1 MVLKPALS
9 RRWFP
14 QSGSLLA
21 IPHLGRFR
29 YGGSPSNHPGEN
41 EGVYYMGIGENLPSD
56 GTQIWLSTEIISCQ
70 PEPSTADVVW
80 MVMNL
85 AAGVPVWLC
94 IGIFSLYH
102 LYCAA
107 GNSTTI
113 EGWEKDRV
121 ATLVRRGKIKEIK
134 YPYVS
139 LLTSRCSSDWSTC

>member
-1 MVLKPALS
+1 
-9 RRWFP
+9 
-14 QSGSLLA
+14 
-21 IPHLGRFR
+21 
-29 YGGSPSNHPGEN
+29 
-41 EGVYYMGIGENLPSD
+41 
-56 GTQIWLSTEIISCQ
+56 
-70 PEPSTADVVW
+70 
-80 MVMNL
+80 MNL

-139 LLTSRCSSDWSTC
+139 LLWVLATRAWLMLA

>member
-1 MVLKPALS
+1 MV
-9 RRWFP
+9 F
-14 QSGSLLA
+14 
-21 IPHLGRFR
+21 
-29 YGGSPSNHPGEN
+29 
-41 EGVYYMGIGENLPSD
+41 
-56 GTQIWLSTEIISCQ
+56 
-70 PEPSTADVVW
+70 
-80 MVMNL
+80 NL

-121 ATLVRRGKIKEIK
+121 ATLVRRGKIKEVSVLRSLLDAFQTLIMVKSDQIK

-139 LLTSRCSSDWSTC
+139 RASRNPSPIYRSFNIYIFARRISVSTAT

>member
-1 MVLKPALS
+1 
-9 RRWFP
+9 
-14 QSGSLLA
+14 
-21 IPHLGRFR
+21 
-29 YGGSPSNHPGEN
+29 
-41 EGVYYMGIGENLPSD
+41 MGIREFLSFD
-56 GTQIWLSTEIISCQ
+56 GRQIWLSTEIISCQ

-139 LLTSRCSSDWSTC
+139 LLTAECSSDCHTC